1 MKRAALCLLGLALS
15 ILGNVGMA
23 DDYTLVPD
31 AFIYC
36 TTCHG
41 VEFRGNRTVDAPRL
55 NGMAPWYIR
64 SQMLAFKAGYR
75 GTHSE
80 DLIGMEMQP
89 QAAALTDASIDD
101 VVAFIAAVPVRTTTI
116 EHTVIGDAKRGQTL
130 YASCGACHGQDGQG
144 SKVLNAPAL
153 AGQSD
158 WYLVRQLAKYQD
170 GSRGYHPADTAGAQ
184 MRAATAVL
192 KNFEDIDDV
201 VAHINTLTTP

>member
-1 MKRAALCLLGLALS
+1 MKRLMLCLFGLASTGLTAP
-15 ILGNVGMA
+15 LA
-23 DDYTLVPD
+23 AEDYALVPEP
-31 AFIYC
+31 FVYC

-64 SQMLAFKAGYR
+64 SQMLSFKQGHR
-75 GTHSE
+75 GTHPE

-89 QAAALTDASIDD
+89 QAATLTEQAIDD
-101 VVAFIAAVPVRTTTI
+101 VVAFIASVPVRTATI
-116 EHTVIGDAKRGQTL
+116 EQTVSGNVSRGESL
-130 YASCGACHGQDGQG
+130 YASCGACHGGDGQG

-158 WYLVRQLAKYQD
+158 WYLVRQLAKYRA

-192 KNFEDIDDV
+192 TSDQDIDDV
-201 VAHINTLTTP
+201 VAYINTLATP